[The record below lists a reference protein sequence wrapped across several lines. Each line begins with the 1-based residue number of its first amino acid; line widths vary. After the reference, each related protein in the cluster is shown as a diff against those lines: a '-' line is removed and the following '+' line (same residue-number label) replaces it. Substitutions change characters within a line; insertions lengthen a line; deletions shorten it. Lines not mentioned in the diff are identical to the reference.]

1 MGKVLISQGWVQS
14 EITVQTLYIIKK
26 TKTKEGGGKD
36 LIFSKV
42 LEKEQ
47 VDFPRD

>member
-14 EITVQTLYIIKK
+14 EITIQTLYIIKK
-26 TKTKEGGGKD
+26 TKTKGGGKD

-47 VDFPRD
+47 VDFPGD